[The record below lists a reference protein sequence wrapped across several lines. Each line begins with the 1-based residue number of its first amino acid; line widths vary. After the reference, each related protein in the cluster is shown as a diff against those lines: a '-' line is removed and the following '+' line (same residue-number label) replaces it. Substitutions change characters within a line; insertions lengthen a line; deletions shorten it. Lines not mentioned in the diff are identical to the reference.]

1 MTLVFLHPVGL
12 DHDCW
17 QLTGLQGQMPDYPGH
32 GNRPLPPPEDFTLE
46 AIADE
51 IAGTYDGLLDLV
63 GVSMGAS
70 VAAYIAV
77 RHPDRVRSMV
87 MAAGNAGRPKGE
99 SPEVTEMQRQRAADQ
114 VRLGMA
120 GTLESTLKRWFTQA
134 ALDQPNHPGVEY
146 VRQRWL
152 ADDPNAVAATW
163 LCLGKAAVRDEMP
176 HIRLPITVLGGRHDV
191 AATPAALTG
200 LQALLPNSR
209 LAFID
214 GPHMLPLENP
224 REFADAVHQ
233 HLEWVA
239 SSEPAGGRS

>member
-17 QLTGLQGQMPDYPGH
+17 KLTGLQGEMPDYPGH
-32 GNRPLPPPEDFTLE
+32 GNRPLPPIEQFTLA

-51 IAGTYDGLLDLV
+51 IASSYDGPLDLV

-70 VAAYIAV
+70 VAAYVAV

-87 MAAGNAGRPKGE
+87 MAAGSAGRSKGE
-99 SPEVTEMQRQRAADQ
+99 LPEVTEMQQQRAADQ

-120 GTLESTLKRWFTQA
+120 GTLDSTLTRWFTRA
-134 ALDQPNHPGVEY
+134 ALDQPDHPGVAY

-152 ADDPNAVAATW
+152 NNDPHAVAATW
-163 LCLGKAAVRDEMP
+163 LCLGKAAVRDDMP
-176 HIRLPITVLGGRHDV
+176 NVRVPVTVLGGRYDV
-191 AATPAALTG
+191 AATPAAVTA

-209 LAFID
+209 LAFIE

-224 REFADAVHQ
+224 AEFAAAVRQ
-233 HLEWVA
+233 HLDWVA
-239 SSEPAGGRS
+239 SQEPVAVGS

>member
-17 QLTGLQGQMPDYPGH
+17 QLTGLQGQMPGYPGH

-99 SPEVTEMQRQRAADQ
+99 LPEV
-114 VRLGMA
+114 
-120 GTLESTLKRWFTQA
+120 TLKRWFTQA